1 MTHLAI
7 PYASASKYA
16 PYAFLRSYIP
26 FPGFLYPVYQSWLPF
41 FNYVVDPGLLPL
53 FLQSIV
59 VIIPPNGQPLLLQ
72 CSTVTILS
80 YDTVFLLIGA

>member
-59 VIIPPNGQPLLLQ
+59 VIIPPQWPA
-72 CSTVTILS
+72 IAAA
-80 YDTVFLLIGA
+80 VFNCHHTEL